1 LDISL
6 PDGNGLE
13 LIEKIKEH
21 ETLSQIP
28 IIINTAYELPKQHYD
43 KILSDARATIL
54 KSDKSSDRL
63 IDEVNLFLNK
73 LNTNA
78 NQPASTIPTITQT
91 NNLKGKRVL
100 IADDDMRNVFA
111 LSTSLQS
118 YEMKIEIANNGQEAL
133 DILKN
138 PNHQVD
144 IVLMDIMMPE
154 MDGYEAIQIIR
165 EDLKYKNLPILAVT
179 AKAMKGD
186 RERSIQIGANDYVSK
201 PIDIDKLTSLMQVWL
216 G

>member
-1 LDISL
+1 MD
-6 PDGNGLE
+6 
-13 LIEKIKEH
+13 LIEKIKEDSS
-21 ETLSQIP
+21 LSQIP
-28 IIINTAYELPKQHYD
+28 IIINTAYELPREQYD
-43 KILSDARATIL
+43 KILKDARATIL

-73 LNTNA
+73 LNNNA
-78 NQPASTIPTITQT
+78 NQPAAIVPTITQT
-91 NNLKGKRVL
+91 NNLNGKRVL

-111 LSTSLQS
+111 LSTSLQN
-118 YEMKIEIANNGQEAL
+118 YDMNIEIANNGKEAV

-138 PNHQVD
+138 PNHGVD

-165 EDLKYKNLPILAVT
+165 NELKYKNLPILAVT

-186 RERSIQIGANDYVSK
+186 REKSIQIGANDYVSK
-201 PIDIDKLTSLMQVWL
+201 PIDIDKLTSLLQVWL